1 MLAHHAAAGE
11 CPVRNHEGLALDLTT
26 FITAGT
32 ETTANL
38 LCEIV
43 KLLDESPEQREELRR
58 DHSLLPNAV
67 DEGLRRRASAI
78 ANFRIAKG
86 DVEIGGYTIPEG
98 AHIWA
103 CLASANH
110 DEERFPNPR
119 NFDIHRENAGEH
131 LGFSKG
137 THYCLGAPLARLE
150 ARIGL
155 ETLLERIPDL
165 CVPDQEIDYVPT
177 LGLVVNMKAL
187 QVEWA

>member
-1 MLAHHAAAGE
+1 
-11 CPVRNHEGLALDLTT
+11 VRSHEGLALDLTT

-43 KLLDESPEQREELRR
+43 RLLDESPEQRAELRR

-78 ANFRIAKG
+78 ANFRLAQR
-86 DVEIGGYTIPEG
+86 DVEIGGYTVPKG
-98 AHIWA
+98 AHVWA

-110 DEERFPNPR
+110 DEERFPSPR
-119 NFDIHRENAGEH
+119 TFDIHRQNAGEH

-150 ARIGL
+150 ARVGL
-155 ETLLERIPDL
+155 ETLLDRMPDL
-165 CVPDQEIDYVPT
+165 HVPEQEIDYIPT
-177 LGLVVNMKAL
+177 LGLVVNMKTL